1 MKTRRLALLRVIF
14 SFVLA
19 ITVLWSINVGNSML
33 VVVAIITGFAISFL
47 LLRKD
52 ESIRSDER
60 IKLINE
66 KSATATFST
75 YILGITLVGTVLLTL
90 DNSGYV
96 GLSSSAYALL
106 YSACG
111 LLVLNVVFGIYYR
124 RKYGG

>member
-1 MKTRRLALLRVIF
+1 MKTRKLALLRVIF

-19 ITVLWSINVGNSML
+19 ITVLWSINVGNSIL

-60 IKLINE
+60 IQLINE
-66 KSATATFST
+66 KSATATLIT
-75 YILGITLVGTVLLTL
+75 YILGITFVGTVLLAL
-90 DNSGYV
+90 DNNGYV
-96 GLSSSAYALL
+96 GFYSPAYALL

-111 LLVLNVVFGIYYR
+111 LLVLNVFFGIYYR

>member
-75 YILGITLVGTVLLTL
+75 YILGITLVGTVLLAL

>member
-1 MKTRRLALLRVIF
+1 MKTRKLALLRVIF

-124 RKYGG
+124 RKYRG

>member
-1 MKTRRLALLRVIF
+1 MKTRKLALLRVIF

-75 YILGITLVGTVLLTL
+75 YILGITLVGTVLLAL